1 MATSASQLSVCM
13 AQLECSIAWEKS
25 LLKVVSPGEVPCVG
39 PVVACAYHQTHV
51 CSLCMHLRLLCVETL
66 CGVVGSA
73 GGVAPTPFLVTDIW
87 LIH

>member
-25 LLKVVSPGEVPCVG
+25 LLKVVSPGK
-39 PVVACAYHQTHV
+39 
-51 CSLCMHLRLLCVETL
+51 SLLWALWVLVLTTTPISVNCTHLRPLCLEML
-66 CGVVGSA
+66 SGVVGSA
-73 GGVAPTPFLVTDIW
+73 GGVAPTPFAMTDIW